1 MPFPVA
7 GRQRSCSSRQQGT
20 VVTVASAE
28 DEVRLQIEHEFMNTM
43 ERCPRMGEESSRDLL
58 VANLGRRLGAPLS
71 LRQQATTRAHVI
83 ELVQVCAGQ
92 PSGLELLAKELEF
105 IDPLARE
112 VPELL
117 RLSDEWQAAAV
128 YADEMWPELRAA
140 LCSIRL
146 TPVGDDRGELGALR
160 RLVVTATESRI
171 EELPPHCSTLW
182 HVFVFLAGANAL
194 PGKLPPCMVLLECVA
209 QELNDPA
216 LARKLRKWNRSR
228 AEHWHFAE
236 LLDSA
241 WWRATEPPNE
251 PQDVHLIIRIEPDPA
266 GSNRLLIS
274 HWRQWDPDVRR
285 LQHGANM
292 LVPASALEATVNRI
306 VIEMEAM
313 LGARADLTRTGEFWL
328 EFVLPADMLNLP
340 VQLWPKTALLGEVVP
355 LALDHPIVVRSLE
368 RIDTPHLRRAWKQ
381 RWINLS
387 TGQVK
392 SYWSKP
398 NGVDYFDRLD
408 AELSYDK
415 SIMSVV
421 LSQPPAP
428 GNDTALRELI
438 AALRVGV
445 PAIIWHQ
452 ADCSSV
458 EFREAVATM
467 MADGDLVELPQRVA
481 RLRREALR
489 QPAEPQGHPCRQLAL
504 LWDDPGRLPQ
514 PPRGIG

>member
-1 MPFPVA
+1 
-7 GRQRSCSSRQQGT
+7 

-28 DEVRLQIEHEFMNTM
+28 GEVRRQIEDDFVNTL
-43 ERCPRMGEESSRDLL
+43 ERCPRMTEESSRDLL
-58 VANLGRRLGAPLS
+58 VANIGRRLGAGLS
-71 LRQQATTRAHVI
+71 LRKQATTRTYVI

-92 PSGLELLAKELEF
+92 PRGLELLAKELEF

-117 RLSDEWQAAAV
+117 CLSDEWQAAAI
-128 YADEMWPELRAA
+128 YANDMWPELRAA
-140 LCSIRL
+140 LSSIRL
-146 TPVGDDRGELGALR
+146 TPAGDDRGELGVLR

-171 EELPPHCSTLW
+171 EELPHHCSTLW
-182 HVFVFLAGANAL
+182 HVFVYLAGANAL

-209 QELNDPA
+209 QEIADPA
-216 LARKLRKWNRSR
+216 LARKLRKWNRTR
-228 AEHWHFAE
+228 AEYWHFAE

-241 WWRATEPPNE
+241 WWRVTEPLKE
-251 PQDVHLIIRIEPDPA
+251 PQDVHLVIRIEPDPA
-266 GSNRLLIS
+266 GSDRLLIS

-292 LVPASALEATVNRI
+292 MVSASSLEASIDRI

-313 LGARADLTRTGEFWL
+313 LGARADVARTGEFWL

-355 LALDHPIVVRSLE
+355 LALDHPVVVRSLE

-381 RWINLS
+381 RWKNLS
-387 TGQVK
+387 TAQVK
-392 SYWSKP
+392 SYWSRP
-398 NGVDYFDRLD
+398 NGVDYFTRLD

-421 LSQPPAP
+421 LSQPPTH

-452 ADCSSV
+452 VDCSSI
-458 EFREAVATM
+458 EFREVVTTM
-467 MADGDLVELPQRVA
+467 MAAGDLTELPQRLA
-481 RLRREALR
+481 RLRQEALR
-489 QPAEPQGHPCRQLAL
+489 LPAEPQGHPCRQVAL